1 MTDPWSW
8 WADKL
13 AGKPVQMNPGNPHA
27 GFYRMPRKAFYGARK
42 TFTPVAYWPGT
53 NGKGEPVMHCRFGDD
68 DVTPERGEEIWER
81 VGNHPVSE
89 QAYRAVAQ
97 DNKPWPD
104 EHKLVPMGDNLPPED
119 EDTYESLKDKIEN
132 LGHEAKRRLDDGPP
146 ITDQDEAN
154 QIANLADRLA
164 ELWKRADTLRK
175 AERKPHDETLKTI
188 QKKWSGILLLAESYR
203 NLKYGLL
210 TPWLKR
216 VGQAQKEQAEAAEAA
231 GTPAAAEPS
240 RPRAGTRGRAM
251 SLKTLK
257 RAEIADYD
265 EALKF
270 FAQNPEIKQLVQDL
284 ANRWVRT
291 GQAVPGTKVIEEQSA
306 V

>member
-1 MTDPWSW
+1 MSDLGPWQW

-13 AGKPVQMNPGNPHA
+13 AGKPMQANPDNPQA
-27 GFYRMPRKAFYGARK
+27 GFYRKSSKEHYGARK

-53 NGKGEPVMHCRFGDD
+53 NGKLNCREGDVNVD
-68 DVTPERGEEIWER
+68 EARANTLWNSVNR
-81 VGNHPVSE
+81 HPVTE
-89 QAYRAVAQ
+89 EAYREVAQ
-97 DNKPWPD
+97 RNGRWPD
-104 EHKLVPMGDNLPPED
+104 EHELVPMGDNLPPDE

-132 LGHEAKRRLDDGPP
+132 LGREAKRRLDDGPP
-146 ITDQDEAN
+146 ITDQDEAD
-154 QIANLADRLA
+154 QIANLADALA
-164 ELWKRADTLRK
+164 DLWKRAETLRK
-175 AERKPHDETLKTI
+175 AERKPHDEALKVI
-188 QKKWSGILLLAESYR
+188 QKKWGALLLLAESYR

-216 VGQAQKEQAEAAEAA
+216 VGQTQKEQAEAAEAA

-257 RAEIADYD
+257 RAEITDYD
-265 EALKF
+265 ESLKF

-291 GQAVPGTKVIEEQSA
+291 GQAVPGTKVIEEQQA

>member
-1 MTDPWSW
+1 MSDLGPWQW
-8 WADKL
+8 WYDRL
-13 AGKPVQMNPGNPHA
+13 TGKPTQANPDNPQA
-27 GFYRMPRKAFYGARK
+27 GFYRKSSKEHYGARK
-42 TFTPVAYWPGT
+42 TFTPVAYWPE
-53 NGKGEPVMHCRFGDD
+53 NGKLKCREGDVNVDEFRGMELWNRVNQQPV
-68 DVTPERGEEIWER
+68 TEEAFRE
-81 VGNHPVSE
+81 
-89 QAYRAVAQ
+89 VAQ
-97 DNKPWPD
+97 HNGRWPD
-104 EHKLVPMGDNLPPED
+104 EHELVPMGDNLPPEE

-146 ITDQDEAN
+146 ITDQNEAD

-175 AERKPHDETLKTI
+175 AERKPHDEALKTI
-188 QKKWSGILLLAESYR
+188 QKKWSGILTLAESYR
-203 NLKYGLL
+203 NLKYALL

-216 VGQAQKEQAEAAEAA
+216 VGQTQKEQAEAAEAA
-231 GTPAAAEPS
+231 GTTSVAEPS

-257 RAEIADYD
+257 RAEITDYD
-265 EALKF
+265 EVLKF
-270 FAQNPEIKQLVQDL
+270 FSQNPEIKQLVQDL
-284 ANRWVRT
+284 ASRWVRT